1 MPSQFQQWNDRQ
13 TELYGPS
20 ESKPT
25 SAPTGPSALLRTTGP
40 LGGTLSFI
48 DREKK
53 CCYLCERRFKNEQ
66 TLLAHERKSELHLA
80 NLQKPD
86 LKAKALK
93 KLRETTE
100 KTTGPEYR
108 DRAKERRQQQSK
120 SPGPSATPASSIGQ
134 TLLSKMGW
142 SAGKGLGAQGTGRVA
157 AIETQMY
164 AQGVGL
170 GAQGGK
176 IGDAAH
182 EANKNTHRDEYRAYI
197 DKVKEKAKERYNS
210 MN

>member
-1 MPSQFQQWNDRQ
+1 M
-13 TELYGPS
+13 ELYGPS
-20 ESKPT
+20 ESNSITAPAG
-25 SAPTGPSALLRTTGP
+25 SATPLKTTGQ
-40 LGGTLSFI
+40 LGGGPSFI

-66 TLLAHERKSELHLA
+66 TLLAHERKSELHLT

-86 LKAKALK
+86 LKAKAMA
-93 KLRETTE
+93 KLRDTTE
-100 KTTGPEYR
+100 NITEPEYR

-120 SPGPSATPASSIGQ
+120 SPAPTTTSASSIGQ
-134 TLLSKMGW
+134 TLLTRMGW
-142 SAGKGLGAQGTGRVA
+142 SAGQGLGAQGTGRVA

-182 EANKNTHRDEYRAYI
+182 EANKNTHRDEYRAYV
-197 DKVKEKAKERYNS
+197 DMVKEKAKERYNS

>member
-1 MPSQFQQWNDRQ
+1 M
-13 TELYGPS
+13 ELYGPS
-20 ESKPT
+20 ESNPQ
-25 SAPTGPSALLRTTGP
+25 SAPAGPATPLRTAGP
-40 LGGTLSFI
+40 PGGAPSFI

-66 TLLAHERKSELHLA
+66 TLLAHERKSELHLT

-86 LKAKALK
+86 LKARAMT
-93 KLRETTE
+93 KLQQTTE
-100 KTTGPEYR
+100 MTTGPEYR

-120 SPGPSATPASSIGQ
+120 SPGPTTASTSSIGQ
-134 TLLSKMGW
+134 TLLSRMGW
-142 SAGKGLGAQGTGRVA
+142 SAGQGLGAQGTGRVA

-176 IGDAAH
+176 IGDAAQ
-182 EANKNTHRDEYRAYI
+182 EANKNTHRDEYRAYV
-197 DKVKEKAKERYNS
+197 DMVKEKAKERYNS

>member
-1 MPSQFQQWNDRQ
+1 
-13 TELYGPS
+13 L
-20 ESKPT
+20 K
-25 SAPTGPSALLRTTGP
+25 TTGP
-40 LGGTLSFI
+40 LGGAPSFI

-53 CCYLCERRFKNEQ
+53 CCYLCERRFKNDQ

-86 LKAKALK
+86 LKAKAMT
-93 KLRETTE
+93 KLSQVTE
-100 KTTGPEYR
+100 KAAGPEYR

-120 SPGPSATPASSIGQ
+120 SPGPTTASASSIGQ
-134 TLLSKMGW
+134 TLLTRMGW
-142 SAGKGLGAQGTGRVA
+142 SAGQGLGAQGTGRVA

-182 EANKNTHRDEYRAYI
+182 EANKNTHRDEYRAYV
-197 DKVKEKAKERYNS
+197 DMVKEKAKERYNS

>member
-1 MPSQFQQWNDRQ
+1 M
-13 TELYGPS
+13 ELYGPS
-20 ESKPT
+20 ESNST
-25 SAPTGPSALLRTTGP
+25 SAPTGPAAPLRTTGSV
-40 LGGTLSFI
+40 GGAPSFI

-53 CCYLCERRFKNEQ
+53 CCYLCERQFKNEQ

-86 LKAKALK
+86 LKEKALT

-120 SPGPSATPASSIGQ
+120 SPGPTTTPASSIGQ
-134 TLLSKMGW
+134 TLLTRMGW
-142 SAGKGLGAQGTGRVA
+142 SAGQGLGAQGTGRVA

-176 IGDAAH
+176 IGDAAN
-182 EANKNTHRDEYRAYI
+182 EANKNTHRDEYRAYV
-197 DKVKEKAKERYNS
+197 DMVKEKAKERYNS